1 MLASISTFIFEKP
14 IIARASNKSIVLIL
28 FFYLLTIL
36 LVFLQVSNSSHL
48 NSRKASQIQE
58 NYAGEIGHKKFYGY
72 LEKNFSH
79 CGPISLYEN
88 ASTYAGRSRCYQSK
102 AGVRDVALIGDSHA
116 EHIFPGLSRKFSN
129 LNFVY
134 YLTNSNYSVNNP
146 ENFKVSQV
154 ILEDPNIKFVV
165 INSWWFAKR
174 INPKMVTEYIEL
186 FTRAGKKVF
195 VFNDVPDFNF
205 DPLACKFTRPY
216 INFSIC
222 SQKLSNDYYAKIR
235 LLNSV
240 VDNRKGSFFIDT
252 FENFC
257 NFERTS
263 CSMKKNEKIFYRDY
277 NHLNIEGSIFFAS
290 MIEDKIFL
298 SAE

>member
-1 MLASISTFIFEKP
+1 
-14 IIARASNKSIVLIL
+14 
-28 FFYLLTIL
+28 
-36 LVFLQVSNSSHL
+36 
-48 NSRKASQIQE
+48 
-58 NYAGEIGHKKFYGY
+58 
-72 LEKNFSH
+72 
-79 CGPISLYEN
+79 
-88 ASTYAGRSRCYQSK
+88 
-102 AGVRDVALIGDSHA
+102 
-116 EHIFPGLSRKFSN
+116 
-129 LNFVY
+129 
-134 YLTNSNYSVNNP
+134 
-146 ENFKVSQV
+146 
-154 ILEDPNIKFVV
+154 
-165 INSWWFAKR
+165 
-174 INPKMVTEYIEL
+174 MVTEYIEL